1 MMTDLTWREP
11 PERPTGLRFEKEA
24 REMRENPG
32 KWRLLRQFPPGQG
45 GNARSMGNSIRIGR
59 YTVFRPAF
67 TFEPRTATEED
78 SEGNPVVNVYAR
90 YTGDGGS

>member
-1 MMTDLTWREP
+1 MMTDLTWKEP

-32 KWRLLRQFPPGQG
+32 KWMLLQQFPPDQG

-59 YTVFRPAF
+59 YTAFRPAG
-67 TFEPRTATEED
+67 TFQQQTATETD
-78 SEGNPVVNVYAR
+78 DAGNPVERVREVR
-90 YTGDGGS
+90 RR